1 MAEKR
6 SEGSQELVSYDSYQD
21 ISQVSMVDA
30 SVVPLDTSEDA
41 QFSEQMFNN
50 IQERLTRINKRVR
63 MATSTMARLQQ
74 ALRTRMAARVATAAA
89 IEEDKMA
96 GGDNGLRRYQ
106 ESNEETVD

>member
-1 MAEKR
+1 MGDKR

-21 ISQVSMVDA
+21 DSQVSMVEA

-41 QFSEQMFNN
+41 QFSEQMFNS

-63 MATSTMARLQQ
+63 MATSTMATLQK
-74 ALRTRMAARVATAAA
+74 ALRSRMVAKAAAA

-106 ESNEETVD
+106 DSNEETVD